1 MIRDA
6 TCPRPRGKC
15 LVFCTSEAEMQ
26 EHAQHRA
33 VHHALDPPCLLHA
46 DGLPSSHFWTP
57 DAEPRHPGEMTG
69 FFFFLL

>member
-1 MIRDA
+1 
-6 TCPRPRGKC
+6 
-15 LVFCTSEAEMQ
+15 MQ